1 MIKFPLYFL
10 ILLQLIFSP
19 LPSNSQSLD
28 FTQQSAEIL
37 EATRSSLERF
47 SVHKIIPDEIEE
59 VTLLALSHF
68 PELLDV
74 KIDFQFQ
81 NKIRGSV
88 MQAQPKVGSLLFDSK
103 DNRSYRIKISRYLE
117 LLDEKLPIEDLP
129 EEVLLG
135 WLGHELGHIMDYL
148 DRSAVNLIAFG
159 IRYISSNNFVTRAEV
174 AADSQSVAKGLGA
187 ALVATKDFVLNHDK
201 LPEGYKDKIR
211 ALYLSPGEILS
222 MVDVEDEEDEEEE
235 D

>member
-1 MIKFPLYFL
+1 MIKFPLYFIFFL
-10 ILLQLIFSP
+10 HLIFSP

-28 FTQQSAEIL
+28 FTQQSAKIL

-47 SVHKIIPDEIEE
+47 SVNKIIPDEIEE

-148 DRSAVNLIAFG
+148 DRSAVNLVAFG

-174 AADSQSVAKGLGA
+174 AADSHSVAKGLGA

-222 MVDVEDEEDEEEE
+222 MVDVEDEEEE